1 MKSNQNDNLNLNQKA
16 NKQRRKLLMG
26 SAAAGSALTV
36 WHKPIIESMLIPAHA
51 QTSDDVNDIN
61 FFASQASA
69 TQVVQNSN
77 PVFDFIV
84 PKAVRNPTSRRL
96 GL

>member
-1 MKSNQNDNLNLNQKA
+1 MNQNENQGQRA

-26 SAAAGSALTV
+26 AAAGSALTV
-36 WHKPIIESMLIPAHA
+36 WHKPIIESMIIPAHA
-51 QTSDDVNDIN
+51 QTSEDEPTTPLN

-69 TQVVQNSN
+69 TQLVQNSN

-84 PKAVRNPTSRRL
+84 PKAVL
-96 GL
+96 QKD